1 MFALLLSC
9 ATTDPDPW
17 ADSAEPTLDTTDTAD
32 SGDSGAD
39 TADSGA
45 DTADSGG
52 DTADSGADT
61 ADSGGDTAD
70 SGVDTGDSGT
80 TDTGEEVY
88 EVAADAPADWSLPD
102 LNPVSPRYGEA
113 VSPRDY
119 ISRVS
124 GYYFIH
130 ST

>member
-32 SGDSGAD
+32 SGDSGA
-39 TADSGA
+39 
-45 DTADSGG
+45 